1 MTMDRPGEEF
11 KQALIISVEEHME
24 RRATTKVEV
33 TPLGWFRW
41 RYRFYWGRHHVHG
54 PTSKW
59 YDYESGVRLT
69 LQWTLFAAARHLTKL
84 QIKHARKWTTP
95 TKPKTGRA

>member
-1 MTMDRPGEEF
+1 MVDPASDEF

-54 PTSKW
+54 PVSKW

-69 LQWTLFAAARHLTKL
+69 RQWTLFAAACHLTKL
-84 QIKHARKWTTP
+84 QTKDAQKWQT
-95 TKPKTGRA
+95 PKTGRT